1 VFLADLTV
9 ELRAW
14 PRDTWA
20 KVGIDPQAAALAV
33 ISGWRRGDLLG
44 LRLGGLSAE
53 EALAVERLTQE
64 DVAEELARLAW
75 VHHGVRV
82 GINADMVGKWE
93 RGEKRPSKLYRRLLC
108 LFYQA
113 TEEELGFRVK
123 RRDFLRHG
131 AVVGAAM
138 LTPLDWL
145 AALDHAEVGDR
156 LAWALERPSRIDLAT
171 TADMEAISAA
181 YRRSY
186 RQLSVQTLLPQTV
199 GQFQAV
205 TELLRR
211 SQPIA
216 LRQRL
221 IATAGQTAMLAGIL
235 EFMDLYDFQ
244 LGQRHLD
251 LAMTAA
257 REAEARELGAF
268 ILGCMSFHARYSGK
282 RTKAVT
288 LIEQARDAARV
299 VGGPLTQGWLA
310 AVAAEVHAVAGEAN
324 ASLRALEQAAH
335 ALEQAGEDEESSWI
349 GVGTFNQAK
358 LAAYHGVC
366 YLQLDRPGDAL
377 PALTQALDSLDPA
390 LRKHRC
396 TALADLA
403 TALVQLREIEEGC
416 ERACQSL
423 AIATELGHAVS
434 VDRTRQLRRR
444 LQPWHRHPAVRR
456 LDEQL
461 AVAVV

>member
-1 VFLADLTV
+1 MAPV
-9 ELRAW
+9 RAYI
-14 PRDTWA
+14 PN
-20 KVGIDPQAAALAV
+20 I
-33 ISGWRRGDLLG
+33 
-44 LRLGGLSAE
+44 RLQQHRARLD
-53 EALAVERLTQE
+53 LTQE
-64 DVAEELARLAW
+64 AVAEELARLAW

-108 LFYQA
+108 LLYQA
-113 TEEELGFRVK
+113 TEEELGFRNPIGAEQIAVPGSEVN
-123 RRDFLRHG
+123 RRNFLRHG
-131 AVVGAAM
+131 AVFGAAM

-145 AALDHAEVGDR
+145 GTLDDAEVGDR
-156 LAWALERPSRIDLAT
+156 LAWALERPSRVDLAT
-171 TADMEAISAA
+171 VADMEAITAA

-186 RQLSVQTLLPQTV
+186 RQLSVQALLPQTV

-205 TELLRR
+205 AELLQR
-211 SQPIA
+211 SQPVA

-221 IATAGQTAMLAGIL
+221 IATAGQTAMLTGVL

-244 LGQRHLD
+244 VGQRHLD

-257 REAEARELGAF
+257 REAEAPELGAF

-282 RTKAVT
+282 HTEAVT

-299 VGGPLTQGWLA
+299 VGAPLTQGWLA
-310 AVAAEVHAVAGEAN
+310 AVAAEVHAVAGESD
-324 ASLRALEQAAH
+324 ASLHALGQAAH
-335 ALEQAGEDEESSWI
+335 ALEQAGEDDEASWI
-349 GVGTFNQAK
+349 GVGTFNEAK

-366 YLQLDRPGDAL
+366 YIQLGRPGDAL
-377 PALTQALDSLDPA
+377 PALTQALDALDPA

-403 TALVQLREIEEGC
+403 TALIQLREIEEGC

-423 AIATELGHAVS
+423 ALATELRHAVS
-434 VDRTRQLRRR
+434 VDRIRQLRRR
-444 LQPWHRHPAVRR
+444 LQPWHRNLAVRR
-456 LDEQL
+456 LTEQL
-461 AVAVV
+461 AAAA

>member
-1 VFLADLTV
+1 MPPV
-9 ELRAW
+9 RAYA
-14 PRDTWA
+14 PN
-20 KVGIDPQAAALAV
+20 I
-33 ISGWRRGDLLG
+33 
-44 LRLGGLSAE
+44 RLQQHRARLD
-53 EALAVERLTQE
+53 LTQE
-64 DVAEELARLAW
+64 AVAEELARLAW

-108 LFYQA
+108 LLYQA
-113 TEEELGFRVK
+113 TEEELGFRNPVGAEQLGVRGTAVK

-145 AALDHAEVGDR
+145 AALDHGEVGDR

-171 TADMEAISAA
+171 TADMEAITAA
-181 YRRSY
+181 HRRSY
-186 RQLSVQTLLPQTV
+186 RQLSVQTLLPQAV
-199 GQFQAV
+199 GQFEAV
-205 TELLRR
+205 TELLQR

-221 IATAGQTAMLAGIL
+221 VATAGQTAMLAGVL
-235 EFMDLYDFQ
+235 EFMDRYDFH

-257 REAEARELGAF
+257 REAEARELGSF

-282 RTKAVT
+282 RTEAVT

-310 AVAAEVHAVAGEAN
+310 AVAAEVHAVAGESD
-324 ASLRALEQAAH
+324 ASLHALEQAAH
-335 ALEQAGEDEESSWI
+335 ALEQAGEDDEASWI

-366 YLQLDRPGDAL
+366 YLQLGRPGDAL

-434 VDRTRQLRRR
+434 VDRIRRLRRR

-461 AVAVV
+461 AAALV

>member
-1 VFLADLTV
+1 
-9 ELRAW
+9 
-14 PRDTWA
+14 
-20 KVGIDPQAAALAV
+20 
-33 ISGWRRGDLLG
+33 
-44 LRLGGLSAE
+44 
-53 EALAVERLTQE
+53 
-64 DVAEELARLAW
+64 
-75 VHHGVRV
+75 
-82 GINADMVGKWE
+82 
-93 RGEKRPSKLYRRLLC
+93 
-108 LFYQA
+108 
-113 TEEELGFRVK
+113 
-123 RRDFLRHG
+123 
-131 AVVGAAM
+131 M

-145 AALDHAEVGDR
+145 HTLDHAEVGDR
-156 LAWALERPSRIDLAT
+156 LAWALEQPSRIDLAT
-171 TADMEAISAA
+171 TADMEAITAA
-181 YRRSY
+181 HRRSY
-186 RQLSVQTLLPQTV
+186 RQLSVQTLLPQTM
-199 GQFQAV
+199 GQFEAV
-205 TELLRR
+205 TELLQR

-221 IATAGQTAMLAGIL
+221 IATAGQTAMLAGVL
-235 EFMDLYDFQ
+235 EFMDLYDFRV
-244 LGQRHLD
+244 GQRHLD

-282 RTKAVT
+282 RTEAVT
-288 LIEQARDAARV
+288 LIDQARDAARV

-324 ASLRALEQAAH
+324 ASLH
-335 ALEQAGEDEESSWI
+335 ALEQATHALERADEDEESAWI

-434 VDRTRQLRRR
+434 VDRIRQLRRR
-444 LQPWHRHPAVRR
+444 LQRWHRHPAVRR

-461 AVAVV
+461 AATAV